1 MNKVTHPSTQE
12 YKQVLLDGCS
22 IDYRNKLTVCKISD
36 YYRGKV
42 KRLVYQVHCSDSRLG
57 FSKFYR
63 TLNEALEKFFELRS
77 NLKR

>member
-22 IDYRNKLTVCKISD
+22 IDYRNKLTGCEISD

-42 KRLVYQVHCSDSRLG
+42 KRLVYQVHCSDSILG

-63 TLNEALEKFFELRS
+63 TLDEALEKFFELRS